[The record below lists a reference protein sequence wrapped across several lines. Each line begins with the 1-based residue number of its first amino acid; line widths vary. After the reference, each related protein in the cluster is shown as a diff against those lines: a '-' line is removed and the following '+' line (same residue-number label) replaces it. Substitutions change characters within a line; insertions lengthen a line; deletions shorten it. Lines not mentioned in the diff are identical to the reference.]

1 LKLNQLEGILKRG
14 VKSKMFSLLG
24 SHIDYKGYIFKPF
37 YLLLGALCFIVLL
50 SLLAS
55 LYIFLFIRNTLEDVL
70 NNIDKNRNKY
80 SRMK

>member
-1 LKLNQLEGILKRG
+1 
-14 VKSKMFSLLG
+14 MSLLG
-24 SHIDYKGYIFKPF
+24 IHFDIQGYIFKPF
-37 YLLLGALCFIVLL
+37 YLLLGVLYFIVLL
-50 SLLAS
+50 GLLAS